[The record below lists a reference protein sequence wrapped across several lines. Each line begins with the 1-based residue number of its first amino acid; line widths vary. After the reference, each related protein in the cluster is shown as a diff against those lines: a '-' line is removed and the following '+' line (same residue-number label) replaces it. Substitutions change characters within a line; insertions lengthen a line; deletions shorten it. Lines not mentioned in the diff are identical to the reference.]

1 MEEQTTQGID
11 LSVFL
16 HNFRRTLQH
25 FFWVPIVL
33 GLLLGGVSWL
43 RAARSYAPV
52 YQSSAVFSVSAGFSS
67 STDILSHSTYLDS
80 NAAAQLSATF
90 PYVLQSD
97 RMQLLL
103 QQELGDQ
110 RAPVSL
116 SASSVA
122 DAALFTLTATGSDP
136 QAVYDTLLAAIE
148 VYPAAATTILG
159 DTQIQVIDQPVEPSA
174 APINANTALQTGI
187 RRGVVGLVLGLV
199 LVALLSLT
207 RRTVHSAEDLH
218 RLISLSCLSSIP
230 AVRRGKR
237 TRREAPSLL
246 LTHAGTGSDFSEAMR
261 NLSLKLQ
268 RITSKHGAKVVLIT
282 STVPGEGK
290 TTVAS
295 NLALALAAEGKR
307 VILIDGDLRKQSLK
321 PLFGIGAHSDGLV
334 EVLSGKA
341 KNFRLL
347 PVPDSSLLLLSG
359 DGTVAQPQRLLGSP
373 RMGQILEL
381 LRQKLDY
388 ILIDTP
394 PAGVLSDAAALAKYA
409 DGAIYVVRQ
418 DMANSVQIVNS
429 VQSLSGAVPLYGCV
443 LNCTQAG
450 TTRSGYRYGYRYG
463 YQYGYSSHYSLN
475 GEFHILHVFVVIF
488 KVVANINQF
497 LIQVGPFFFQRSA
510 VTLRGHRLRRT
521 NTGHNVFT
529 LCINQ
534 IFAVINIFA
543 GRRVTGEANAGSAVI
558 ARITKDHGL
567 NVNGCAP
574 VARNVVELA
583 VGNGA
588 VNHPG
593 TEYGADTGPQLFPR
607 ILRNNFAQLF
617 ADFFIFVN
625 QLFEVFRSQIRVRF
639 VAFGLFHI
647 FQSFFIQIQIGAH
660 NHVRKHLQET
670 AIRVISK
677 SFASGSFSQ
686 SFNGFVVQTEVQNR
700 IHHTRHRNAGAGTNR
715 EQQRIIG
722 VGKFF
727 AHNLLNAGNSLANL
741 IFEVGR
747 ILVIIV
753 VIIRADFRCDGES
766 RRYRQTDLV
775 HFCKVGTFTAEEITH
790 GGVAFG
796 LAVTKCIYPFTHG
809 YYRSYSNS

>member
-110 RAPVSL
+110 RVPVSL

-187 RRGVVGLVLGLV
+187 
-199 LVALLSLT
+199 
-207 RRTVHSAEDLH
+207 
-218 RLISLSCLSSIP
+218 
-230 AVRRGKR
+230 
-237 TRREAPSLL
+237 RREAPSLL

-347 PVPDSSLLLLSG
+347 PVPDSGLLLLSG

-409 DGAIYVVRQ
+409 DGAIYIVRQ

-463 YQYGYSSHYSLN
+463 YQYGYSSYSHYSHYSSDS
-475 GEFHILHVFVVIF
+475 GD
-488 KVVANINQF
+488 
-497 LIQVGPFFFQRSA
+497 
-510 VTLRGHRLRRT
+510 RR
-521 NTGHNVFT
+521 
-529 LCINQ
+529 
-534 IFAVINIFA
+534 
-543 GRRVTGEANAGSAVI
+543 
-558 ARITKDHGL
+558 
-567 NVNGCAP
+567 
-574 VARNVVELA
+574 
-583 VGNGA
+583 
-588 VNHPG
+588 
-593 TEYGADTGPQLFPR
+593 
-607 ILRNNFAQLF
+607 
-617 ADFFIFVN
+617 
-625 QLFEVFRSQIRVRF
+625 
-639 VAFGLFHI
+639 
-647 FQSFFIQIQIGAH
+647 
-660 NHVRKHLQET
+660 
-670 AIRVISK
+670 
-677 SFASGSFSQ
+677 
-686 SFNGFVVQTEVQNR
+686 
-700 IHHTRHRNAGAGTNR
+700 
-715 EQQRIIG
+715 
-722 VGKFF
+722 
-727 AHNLLNAGNSLANL
+727 
-741 IFEVGR
+741 
-747 ILVIIV
+747 
-753 VIIRADFRCDGES
+753 
-766 RRYRQTDLV
+766 
-775 HFCKVGTFTAEEITH
+775 
-790 GGVAFG
+790 
-796 LAVTKCIYPFTHG
+796 
-809 YYRSYSNS
+809 

>member
-148 VYPAAATTILG
+148 VYPAAAT
-159 DTQIQVIDQPVEPSA
+159 
-174 APINANTALQTGI
+174 NTALQTGI

-463 YQYGYSSHYSLN
+463 YQYGYSSYSHYSHYSSDA
-475 GEFHILHVFVVIF
+475 GD
-488 KVVANINQF
+488 
-497 LIQVGPFFFQRSA
+497 
-510 VTLRGHRLRRT
+510 RR
-521 NTGHNVFT
+521 
-529 LCINQ
+529 
-534 IFAVINIFA
+534 
-543 GRRVTGEANAGSAVI
+543 
-558 ARITKDHGL
+558 
-567 NVNGCAP
+567 
-574 VARNVVELA
+574 
-583 VGNGA
+583 
-588 VNHPG
+588 
-593 TEYGADTGPQLFPR
+593 
-607 ILRNNFAQLF
+607 
-617 ADFFIFVN
+617 
-625 QLFEVFRSQIRVRF
+625 
-639 VAFGLFHI
+639 
-647 FQSFFIQIQIGAH
+647 
-660 NHVRKHLQET
+660 
-670 AIRVISK
+670 
-677 SFASGSFSQ
+677 
-686 SFNGFVVQTEVQNR
+686 
-700 IHHTRHRNAGAGTNR
+700 
-715 EQQRIIG
+715 
-722 VGKFF
+722 
-727 AHNLLNAGNSLANL
+727 
-741 IFEVGR
+741 
-747 ILVIIV
+747 
-753 VIIRADFRCDGES
+753 
-766 RRYRQTDLV
+766 
-775 HFCKVGTFTAEEITH
+775 
-790 GGVAFG
+790 
-796 LAVTKCIYPFTHG
+796 
-809 YYRSYSNS
+809 

>member
-148 VYPAAATTILG
+148 IYPAAATTILG

-347 PVPDSSLLLLSG
+347 PVPDSGLLLLSRRP
-359 DGTVAQPQRLLGSP
+359 AAAPARLAAHGADSGAAAAEARLHPHRYAACRRSV
-373 RMGQILEL
+373 RRCSAGQIC
-381 LRQKLDY
+381 R
-388 ILIDTP
+388 
-394 PAGVLSDAAALAKYA
+394 
-409 DGAIYVVRQ
+409 R
-418 DMANSVQIVNS
+418 
-429 VQSLSGAVPLYGCV
+429 
-443 LNCTQAG
+443 
-450 TTRSGYRYGYRYG
+450 R
-463 YQYGYSSHYSLN
+463 H
-475 GEFHILHVFVVIF
+475 
-488 KVVANINQF
+488 
-497 LIQVGPFFFQRSA
+497 
-510 VTLRGHRLRRT
+510 LRRAA
-521 NTGHNVFT
+521 GYGKLRPDRQLRPVA
-529 LCINQ
+529 LRRRA
-534 IFAVINIFA
+534 AVWLRAELHA
-543 GRRVTGEANAGSAVI
+543 GRNDAL
-558 ARITKDHGL
+558 GL
-567 NVNGCAP
+567 SLWLP
-574 VARNVVELA
+574 
-583 VGNGA
+583 
-588 VNHPG
+588 
-593 TEYGADTGPQLFPR
+593 
-607 ILRNNFAQLF
+607 LRL
-617 ADFFIFVN
+617 
-625 QLFEVFRSQIRVRF
+625 SVR
-639 VAFGLFHI
+639 
-647 FQSFFIQIQIGAH
+647 
-660 NHVRKHLQET
+660 LQ
-670 AIRVISK
+670 
-677 SFASGSFSQ
+677 Q
-686 SFNGFVVQTEVQNR
+686 PLQP
-700 IHHTRHRNAGAGTNR
+700 
-715 EQQRIIG
+715 
-722 VGKFF
+722 
-727 AHNLLNAGNSLANL
+727 L
-741 IFEVGR
+741 
-747 ILVIIV
+747 
-753 VIIRADFRCDGES
+753 
-766 RRYRQTDLV
+766 
-775 HFCKVGTFTAEEITH
+775 
-790 GGVAFG
+790 
-796 LAVTKCIYPFTHG
+796 
-809 YYRSYSNS
+809 

>member
-33 GLLLGGVSWL
+33 GLLLGGMSWL

-187 RRGVVGLVLGLV
+187 RR
-199 LVALLSLT
+199 
-207 RRTVHSAEDLH
+207 
-218 RLISLSCLSSIP
+218 
-230 AVRRGKR
+230 
-237 TRREAPSLL
+237 EAPSLL

-347 PVPDSSLLLLSG
+347 PVPDSGLLLLSG

-463 YQYGYSSHYSLN
+463 YQYGYSSHYSHYSHYSSDA
-475 GEFHILHVFVVIF
+475 GD
-488 KVVANINQF
+488 
-497 LIQVGPFFFQRSA
+497 
-510 VTLRGHRLRRT
+510 RR
-521 NTGHNVFT
+521 
-529 LCINQ
+529 
-534 IFAVINIFA
+534 
-543 GRRVTGEANAGSAVI
+543 
-558 ARITKDHGL
+558 
-567 NVNGCAP
+567 
-574 VARNVVELA
+574 
-583 VGNGA
+583 
-588 VNHPG
+588 
-593 TEYGADTGPQLFPR
+593 
-607 ILRNNFAQLF
+607 
-617 ADFFIFVN
+617 
-625 QLFEVFRSQIRVRF
+625 
-639 VAFGLFHI
+639 
-647 FQSFFIQIQIGAH
+647 
-660 NHVRKHLQET
+660 
-670 AIRVISK
+670 
-677 SFASGSFSQ
+677 
-686 SFNGFVVQTEVQNR
+686 
-700 IHHTRHRNAGAGTNR
+700 
-715 EQQRIIG
+715 
-722 VGKFF
+722 
-727 AHNLLNAGNSLANL
+727 
-741 IFEVGR
+741 
-747 ILVIIV
+747 
-753 VIIRADFRCDGES
+753 
-766 RRYRQTDLV
+766 
-775 HFCKVGTFTAEEITH
+775 
-790 GGVAFG
+790 
-796 LAVTKCIYPFTHG
+796 
-809 YYRSYSNS
+809 

>member
-148 VYPAAATTILG
+148 VYPAAATSILG

-295 NLALALAAEGKR
+295 NLALALAADHPHRRTVLAAVRHWRATARRGAQRHEELPPAARSGF
-307 VILIDGDLRKQSLK
+307 Q
-321 PLFGIGAHSDGLV
+321 PLCSPATAPGRSA
-334 EVLSGKA
+334 A
-341 KNFRLL
+341 RLL
-347 PVPDSSLLLLSG
+347 ARRAWGNSG
-359 DGTVAQPQRLLGSP
+359 
-373 RMGQILEL
+373 
-381 LRQKLDY
+381 
-388 ILIDTP
+388 
-394 PAGVLSDAAALAKYA
+394 AAAAEASSSACRQPCPSCKAKYA
-409 DGAIYVVRQ
+409 DGAIYGDL
-418 DMANSVQIVNS
+418 DMANSASNS
-429 VQSLSGAVPLYGCV
+429 VQSLNGCV
-443 LNCTQAG
+443 LNRTQAG
-450 TTRSGYRYGYRYG
+450 TTRWL
-463 YQYGYSSHYSLN
+463 SLWLPLPATAALSAPIRAI
-475 GEFHILHVFVVIF
+475 GAEEGGHVSDSKAPGRPAGRDAARKRAVLSLPPLHCGLCT
-488 KVVANINQF
+488 A
-497 LIQVGPFFFQRSA
+497 R
-510 VTLRGHRLRRT
+510 HRL
-521 NTGHNVFT
+521 H
-529 LCINQ
+529 CAEP
-534 IFAVINIFA
+534 AV
-543 GRRVTGEANAGSAVI
+543 ES
-558 ARITKDHGL
+558 L
-567 NVNGCAP
+567 
-574 VARNVVELA
+574 LA
-583 VGNGA
+583 
-588 VNHPG
+588 
-593 TEYGADTGPQLFPR
+593 
-607 ILRNNFAQLF
+607 
-617 ADFFIFVN
+617 
-625 QLFEVFRSQIRVRF
+625 
-639 VAFGLFHI
+639 
-647 FQSFFIQIQIGAH
+647 
-660 NHVRKHLQET
+660 
-670 AIRVISK
+670 
-677 SFASGSFSQ
+677 
-686 SFNGFVVQTEVQNR
+686 
-700 IHHTRHRNAGAGTNR
+700 
-715 EQQRIIG
+715 
-722 VGKFF
+722 
-727 AHNLLNAGNSLANL
+727 
-741 IFEVGR
+741 
-747 ILVIIV
+747 
-753 VIIRADFRCDGES
+753 
-766 RRYRQTDLV
+766 
-775 HFCKVGTFTAEEITH
+775 
-790 GGVAFG
+790 
-796 LAVTKCIYPFTHG
+796 
-809 YYRSYSNS
+809 